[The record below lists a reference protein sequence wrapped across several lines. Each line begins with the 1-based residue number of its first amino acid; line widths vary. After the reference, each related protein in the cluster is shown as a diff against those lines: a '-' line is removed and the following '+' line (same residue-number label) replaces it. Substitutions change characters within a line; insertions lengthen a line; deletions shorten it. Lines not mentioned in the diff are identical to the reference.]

1 MRLPGALVGYS
12 GRSDTTGPPCI
23 SHCIHLRKPP
33 RQQLLFFRYLFMT
46 LAPTVGSGL
55 WPNFFLRRRSER
67 PSANPYTAD
76 CQVASWPHIPW
87 HGPRVSERNYISH
100 HAVQKW
106 RLSEATSGPLLI
118 VRKLSTAVRVPEIR
132 AETVVSF
139 SFRSDS
145 STKKKKFY
153 YLKELCSVYRLQNSR

>member
-1 MRLPGALVGYS
+1 
-12 GRSDTTGPPCI
+12 
-23 SHCIHLRKPP
+23 
-33 RQQLLFFRYLFMT
+33 MT

-87 HGPRVSERNYISH
+87 HGPSQDKSTVSEQRRAYLVRTEPRVSECKQNYISH
-100 HAVQKW
+100 HAMQKW

-132 AETVVSF
+132 AG
-139 SFRSDS
+139 RD
-145 STKKKKFY
+145 
-153 YLKELCSVYRLQNSR
+153 CS